1 MQGNLFKCYDFWKYT
16 LMAPESVLNIIS
28 NGYVLPFKDQPPRRV
43 FKNHSNCVR
52 YEQFFDDSIK
62 DLVAD
67 RCVKPVQE
75 VPHVCN
81 PLSVVCSR
89 KGKLRLVLDLC
100 YVNGYLWKCSFKY
113 EDLCTVLSMFNL
125 GDYVI
130 TFDLKSGYHHVDI
143 NEEHWRYLGFYWKKQ
158 FYVFKVLPFGLSTAC
173 YAFTKLLRPLVRYWR
188 SKGIR
193 AVLYIDD
200 GIVAFSAL
208 ELAAG
213 DSIVQVREDISEAG
227 LTINVHKSC
236 FSPSQRGVW
245 LGFVL
250 DFEKGRKEICIEEE
264 KMAALIVSI
273 DGILASQQMVHVR
286 ALASIVGQ
294 IVSMSRAI
302 GYLVRLFTRHLYATV
317 SRRFT
322 WNSYV
327 FLNGRVKAE
336 LEFWKASIHHLNGHS
351 IWFASSAVRV
361 AYSDASGL
369 GYGGVVVE
377 HADKVVHG

>member
-1 MQGNLFKCYDFWKYT
+1 MR
-16 LMAPESVLNIIS
+16 S
-28 NGYVLPFKDQPPRRV
+28 
-43 FKNHSNCVR
+43 
-52 YEQFFDDSIK
+52 
-62 DLVAD
+62 
-67 RCVKPVQE
+67 
-75 VPHVCN
+75 
-81 PLSVVCSR
+81 
-89 KGKLRLVLDLC
+89 
-100 YVNGYLWKCSFKY
+100 
-113 EDLCTVLSMFNL
+113 
-125 GDYVI
+125 
-130 TFDLKSGYHHVDI
+130 
-143 NEEHWRYLGFYWKKQ
+143 RYLGFYWNKQ

-173 YAFTKLLRPLVRYWR
+173 YTFTKLLQIHCYTLTKLVRYGALKI
-188 SKGIR
+188 SE
-193 AVLYIDD
+193 LYCILM
-200 GIVAFSAL
+200 IVSELYCILMMVRTVAFSAL

-213 DSIVQVREDISEAG
+213 DPIAQVREDISKAG

-286 ALASIVGQ
+286 DVPSVVGQ

-327 FLNGRVKAE
+327 FL
-336 LEFWKASIHHLNGHS
+336 
-351 IWFASSAVRV
+351 
-361 AYSDASGL
+361 DAW
-369 GYGGVVVE
+369 
-377 HADKVVHG
+377 